1 MHFVPHSFF
10 QFVLDATKRE
20 GGLRLYESTLNAL
33 KRAQE
38 LCDQRGI
45 DLTFVIAPSYP
56 WDDYRLYSTG
66 DWDLVRDLYAHVATL
81 PRVYAFAQFND
92 LTGEPVSPSMR
103 YWYDPFSLAMGELVQ
118 RSLAGVAVDAPPD
131 FMLTITP
138 DTVGRALAVRL
149 AGMQDWIA
157 RNQDHVRLF
166 DAIRIAAVNDG
177 ATTGVLDFAGEEMRL
192 GNERYLIAPGF
203 TGVVETVAR
212 NADHFVLSGWAA
224 DIAHRRP
231 AEAVVATIGERVVTK
246 WFPGTIRVDNEAIY
260 GRGIRPSNFVMRV
273 SGVLPADA
281 SLLRVFALMKDGRAV
296 QLFSTNPLVAGSF
309 VSLPVIGE
317 VNGETLSIDGSD
329 YAIVERMA
337 GSLEM
342 ATAAY
347 PGFVVRGWAADRKAN
362 RPVSAI
368 VAAVGSTLVA
378 RSVPTV
384 VRPDIEASIGAG
396 VRPAGF
402 VVNVPPGRESGRI
415 RIFALMADGT
425 AAQLASQLADS
436 TGGAFANATMPS
448 Q

>member
-1 MHFVPHSFF
+1 
-10 QFVLDATKRE
+10 
-20 GGLRLYESTLNAL
+20 
-33 KRAQE
+33 
-38 LCDQRGI
+38 
-45 DLTFVIAPSYP
+45 
-56 WDDYRLYSTG
+56 
-66 DWDLVRDLYAHVATL
+66 
-81 PRVYAFAQFND
+81 
-92 LTGEPVSPSMR
+92 MR
-103 YWYDPFSLAMGELVQ
+103 YWYDPFHFSLAMGELVQ
-118 RSLAGVAVDAPPD
+118 RSLAGAAVDAPSD

-166 DAIRIAAVNDG
+166 DAIRIAAANDG

-224 DIAHRRP
+224 DLANGRP
-231 AEAVVATIGERVVTK
+231 AEAVVAAIGERVVTK
-246 WFPGTIRVDNEAIY
+246 WFPGTVRVDNEAIY
-260 GRGIRPSNFVMRV
+260 GPGIRPSNFVMRV
-273 SGVLPADA
+273 NGVLPADA

-347 PGFVVRGWAADRKAN
+347 PGFVVHGWAADLKAN
-362 RPVSAI
+362 RPVSAL

-378 RSVPTV
+378 RAAPTMA
-384 VRPDIEASIGAG
+384 RTDIEAKDTRHINCFDLELNVGGWCSSIQ
-396 VRPAGF
+396 
-402 VVNVPPGRESGRI
+402 
-415 RIFALMADGT
+415 DGT
-425 AAQLASQLADS
+425 GRL
-436 TGGAFANATMPS
+436 
-448 Q
+448 

>member
-1 MHFVPHSFF
+1 MHFVAHNFS
-10 QFVLDATKRE
+10 QFVLGETKRV

-38 LCDQRGI
+38 LCDRHGI
-45 DLTFVIAPSYP
+45 ELTFIIAPSYP

-66 DWDLVRDLYAHVATL
+66 DWNLVRDLYAHVATL

-92 LTGEPVSPSMR
+92 LTGEPVSPSMQ
-103 YWYDPFSLAMGELVQ
+103 YWYDPFHFSRAMGELMQ
-118 RSLAGVAVDAPPD
+118 RSLADAAVDAPSD
-131 FMLTITP
+131 FMLAITP
-138 DTVGRALAVRL
+138 DTVEHALAVRL

-166 DAIRIAAVNDG
+166 DAIRVAAANDG

-192 GNERYLIAPGF
+192 SNERYLIAPGF

-224 DIAHRRP
+224 DLANGRP

-273 SGVLPADA
+273 NGVLPADA

-362 RPVSAI
+362 RPVSAL

-378 RSVPTV
+378 RSEPTV
-384 VRPDIEASIGAG
+384 IRPDIEAGIAGGA
-396 VRPAGF
+396 RPAGF
-402 VVNVPPGRESGRI
+402 VIAVPPGPHQEQSGYS
-415 RIFALMADGT
+415 L
-425 AAQLASQLADS
+425 
-436 TGGAFANATMPS
+436 
-448 Q
+448 

>member
-1 MHFVPHSFF
+1 M
-10 QFVLDATKRE
+10 
-20 GGLRLYESTLNAL
+20 
-33 KRAQE
+33 
-38 LCDQRGI
+38 
-45 DLTFVIAPSYP
+45 
-56 WDDYRLYSTG
+56 
-66 DWDLVRDLYAHVATL
+66 
-81 PRVYAFAQFND
+81 
-92 LTGEPVSPSMR
+92 
-103 YWYDPFSLAMGELVQ
+103 
-118 RSLAGVAVDAPPD
+118 
-131 FMLTITP
+131 
-138 DTVGRALAVRL
+138 
-149 AGMQDWIA
+149 
-157 RNQDHVRLF
+157 
-166 DAIRIAAVNDG
+166 
-177 ATTGVLDFAGEEMRL
+177 
-192 GNERYLIAPGF
+192 
-203 TGVVETVAR
+203 
-212 NADHFVLSGWAA
+212 LSGWAA
-224 DIAHRRP
+224 DLANGRP
-231 AEAVVATIGERVVTK
+231 AEAVVAAIGERVVTK

-273 SGVLPADA
+273 NGVLPADA

-362 RPVSAI
+362 RPVSAL

-378 RSVPTV
+378 RSEPTV
-384 VRPDIEASIGAG
+384 IRPDIEAGIAGGA
-396 VRPAGF
+396 RPAGF
-402 VVNVPPGRESGRI
+402 VIAVPPGPHPGTI